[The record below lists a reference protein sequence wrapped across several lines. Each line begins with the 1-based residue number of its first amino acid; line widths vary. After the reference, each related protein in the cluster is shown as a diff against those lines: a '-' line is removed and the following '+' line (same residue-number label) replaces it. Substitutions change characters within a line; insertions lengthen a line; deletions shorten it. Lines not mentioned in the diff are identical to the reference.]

1 MQAKRI
7 MHKNTTVISTTKE
20 KEEGKK
26 LPKNGLRT
34 VNLHWGDGQR
44 GLL

>member
-26 LPKNGLRT
+26 LPESGMRT
-34 VNLHWGDGQR
+34 ANLHWGDGQR